1 VTTSTNKHTH
11 THALSLSLSLSPLS
25 SLSLLSLS
33 FSCYYAFKYI
43 ELNALIFV
51 ADIVI
56 LAIHTHIL
64 HISTWNTRINQNDL
78 FDKIK
83 TKVNLGKVAE
93 QVVVT
98 LGKWF
103 S

>member
-1 VTTSTNKHTH
+1 MFLPKYS
-11 THALSLSLSLSPLS
+11 
-25 SLSLLSLS
+25 
-33 FSCYYAFKYI
+33 AFKYS
-43 ELNALIFV
+43 ELNALMFV
-51 ADIVI
+51 IDIVI
-56 LAIHTHIL
+56 LAMHTHIL
-64 HISTWNTRINQNDL
+64 HISILNIRITKKNDL
-78 FDKIK
+78 STKIQ

>member
-1 VTTSTNKHTH
+1 MFLPN
-11 THALSLSLSLSPLS
+11 
-25 SLSLLSLS
+25 
-33 FSCYYAFKYI
+33 YYAFKYI

-51 ADIVI
+51 VDIVI

-64 HISTWNTRINQNDL
+64 HISTLNIRINQNDL
-78 FDKIK
+78 FNKIK
-83 TKVNLGKVAE
+83 SKVNLGKVAE